1 VDILQELHGQVLLVA
16 PSGRLDS
23 ETAGELELVL
33 DDAGHA
39 GRKHFVIDLAAV
51 VYVSSAGLRV
61 LLALA
66 KRLDGGIGSV
76 RLCGLSA
83 SVRQVFDIAGFTS
96 MFSLFPNRH
105 AALDQH
111 PHRLDTPAR
120 LIDTAAQLLGATT
133 GTTTT
138 ASADPERSEA
148 AAHLL
153 GVPASAEV
161 LEKRSTVVGPAVEAK
176 PAAAVRPPAP
186 DSRWK
191 RLFGKD

>member
-1 VDILQELHGQVLLVA
+1 MDILQELHGQVLLVA

-83 SVRQVFDIAGFTS
+83 SVRQVFDIAGFTG

-111 PHRLDTPAR
+111 PNRLDTPAR
-120 LIDTAAQLLGATT
+120 LVDTAAQLLGANA
-133 GTTTT
+133 GTTP
-138 ASADPERSEA
+138 ASGDPERTEA
-148 AAHLL
+148 AANLL
-153 GVPASAEV
+153 GVPASAEA
-161 LEKRSTVVGPAVEAK
+161 LQKRSTVVGPAVAAK
-176 PAAAVRPPAP
+176 PAASAPPTPP